1 METTP
6 QILVVGSDP
15 LLRGEVEAAI
25 SSLRRWRP
33 VVHYVQT
40 TRQAIEAARNRRPEI
55 VCVQIESDPR
65 TLKTFSEEIAAVAP
79 GSAVVALYRPEN
91 LGFGENE
98 HQIIIEA
105 MRAQVQDFLRRPLAG
120 PELQQLLDRT
130 LRKPAETR
138 REMGKVISIVSNK
151 GGVGKSTVSVS
162 MACALAKRLPPG
174 KVLLIDASL
183 HLGSCAP
190 MLDLTPTSGLAS
202 AAREKARLDE
212 TLVRKL
218 AVRHECGLDLLAA
231 PIDAVD
237 AADIDDEAMSRT
249 ITLARRTYDYVIVD
263 TFPMLDGLIMAV
275 LDLSDRAYVV
285 VQNTVPNVVGAARL
299 LPVLEHVGFPKER
312 TRVILNNNFEKAP
325 GTLSVADVEG
335 RLDRAVDHEIPY
347 QKKLITALNTGR
359 PYVLH
364 ATQLFGFGKA
374 IKGVV
379 DDLLSAEFG
388 APPERLG
395 AEDAAG
401 DSAAKK
407 VRRAEPGFGSA
418 SNPKLAN

>member
-1 METTP
+1 
-6 QILVVGSDP
+6 
-15 LLRGEVEAAI
+15 
-25 SSLRRWRP
+25 
-33 VVHYVQT
+33 
-40 TRQAIEAARNRRPEI
+40 
-55 VCVQIESDPR
+55 
-65 TLKTFSEEIAAVAP
+65 
-79 GSAVVALYRPEN
+79 
-91 LGFGENE
+91 
-98 HQIIIEA
+98 
-105 MRAQVQDFLRRPLAG
+105 
-120 PELQQLLDRT
+120 
-130 LRKPAETR
+130 
-138 REMGKVISIVSNK
+138 
-151 GGVGKSTVSVS
+151 
-162 MACALAKRLPPG
+162 
-174 KVLLIDASL
+174 
-183 HLGSCAP
+183 
-190 MLDLTPTSGLAS
+190 
-202 AAREKARLDE
+202 
-212 TLVRKL
+212 
-218 AVRHECGLDLLAA
+218 
-231 PIDAVD
+231 
-237 AADIDDEAMSRT
+237 
-249 ITLARRTYDYVIVD
+249 
-263 TFPMLDGLIMAV
+263 
-275 LDLSDRAYVV
+275 
-285 VQNTVPNVVGAARL
+285 VPNVVGAARL
-299 LPVLEHVGFPKER
+299 LPVLEHVGFPQER